1 MDEFLAIA
9 RRVRSVAS
17 EQMWCILE
25 LSRHLHVQSSPS
37 IRPES
42 PCIQKN
48 SFLFSFQTSSTQLPS
63 TLTGS
68 ANLNTCSN
76 LLSNFPGIEVS
87 PVGQEENTPSWAGSQ
102 QGGCFLKRLSELR
115 FWRKAKLRGHGGLF
129 FCILLSWLRILHL
142 NRANSRWDRET
153 NLGLCTFCSCSL
165 HVLAAR
171 RYTPNANA
179 KLAEFLI
186 TTRRYQE
193 IPLDTST

>member
-1 MDEFLAIA
+1 
-9 RRVRSVAS
+9 
-17 EQMWCILE
+17 
-25 LSRHLHVQSSPS
+25 
-37 IRPES
+37 
-42 PCIQKN
+42 
-48 SFLFSFQTSSTQLPS
+48 
-63 TLTGS
+63 
-68 ANLNTCSN
+68 
-76 LLSNFPGIEVS
+76 
-87 PVGQEENTPSWAGSQ
+87 
-102 QGGCFLKRLSELR
+102 
-115 FWRKAKLRGHGGLF
+115 
-129 FCILLSWLRILHL
+129 L